1 MAIHS
6 LPSADEATGDDIV
19 AEINITPLTDIFL
32 VLLIIFMV
40 TTSVISSQGKEV
52 ALPEAAIAAQ
62 APQGV
67 TVTVTAEDEIAVDG
81 TVVPLE
87 QLEPTLKAALEGAR
101 EKVVVLR
108 GDRAVELGRAV
119 GILDTAQ
126 RAGATGIALATQ
138 PVKSGGR

>member
-1 MAIHS
+1 VAIRS

-40 TTSVISSQGKEV
+40 TSSVITSQGKEV
-52 ALPEAAIAAQ
+52 ALPEAAISEQ

-67 TVTVTAEDEIAVDG
+67 TVTVTAEDEVAVDG
-81 TVVPLE
+81 KVVAFD
-87 QLEPTLKAALEGAR
+87 QLEPVLRAALEGAR

-108 GDRAVELGRAV
+108 GDQGVVLGRAV

-126 RAGATGIALATQ
+126 RAGATGIALATKPPGAQ
-138 PVKSGGR
+138 AR